1 MFLYHKSAFSFI
13 TALLV
18 LTVSTL
24 HAQIPR
30 DTSYTIYS
38 TYVKLRKN
46 YPFVIP
52 IEPHLPQGVRALK
65 NQPYKTA
72 GGRTL
77 VADVFIPERPTQK
90 AFPAVLLI
98 HGGGWSSGSK
108 ENLVPMAQQLAKRGY
123 VSVAV
128 EYRLSPEIAFPAGV
142 EDLKEALRWMRA
154 QATTLSIN
162 PNQIAALGCS
172 AGAQLASLL
181 GTTGTSALFDG
192 QSAYPE
198 QSARVQTVVNVDGIV
213 SFVHPEADAE
223 GSAAARWLGGSRTEA
238 YDNWKKASP
247 LEYADANTPPFLF
260 INSAIPRFHA
270 GRDSLR
276 VILDKYRIPS
286 EVYTFANS
294 PHAFW
299 LMHPWF
305 DSTVTIT
312 TQFLDRIFQ
321 VQPAVDS
328 IAERML
334 AYQRSGGGWPKSYF
348 NEKGKEYRID
358 YQKTLTEGSLEA
370 IKADSSKR
378 DATYDNS
385 ATSREINYLV
395 QAYHKTYNPAYLA
408 AAEKGIKYILA
419 GQYPNGGWPQFFPL
433 KKGYYSQITYNDNLA
448 ANNLLILLNVA
459 KKTNGFEVVDT
470 HLVAACAHAVEKGI
484 QCILKTQILVNG
496 EPTVWCAQHDTTS
509 LQPANARSFEL
520 KSFSGMESVGIV
532 RFLMRLE
539 NPDSAI
545 RKSIRGAVQWLE
557 KNQIRDSAYV
567 LVDAPTL
574 PGGKDRVFI
583 RQEGTR
589 SWARFYDLQTGKPF
603 FCGRDGIKKEQ
614 VAEIEHERRV
624 GYAWYGDW
632 AEDLLKKDYPK
643 WVKQWGE

>member
-1 MFLYHKSAFSFI
+1 MLPKKNSLLLLFVCLLSGATSA
-13 TALLV
+13 
-18 LTVSTL
+18 L

-30 DTSYTIYS
+30 DTPYTIYS
-38 TYVKLRKN
+38 TYIKLRKN
-46 YPFVIP
+46 YPFVVP
-52 IEPHLPQGVRALK
+52 IEPHLPPGVRALK
-65 NQPYKTA
+65 SQPYKTA
-72 GGRTL
+72 GGREL
-77 VADVFIPERPTQK
+77 VADVFIPERPAQK

-142 EDLKEALRWMRA
+142 EDLKEALRWMRS
-154 QATTLSIN
+154 QASQLAIN
-162 PNQIAALGCS
+162 PHQVAALGCS

-181 GTTGTSALFDG
+181 GTTGQHTLFDDHSAYTN
-192 QSAYPE
+192 QSA
-198 QSARVQTVVNVDGIV
+198 AVQAVVNVDGIV
-213 SFVHPEADAE
+213 SFIHPEADAE
-223 GSAAARWLGGSRTEA
+223 GAAAARWLGGTRSEA

-247 LEYADANTPPFLF
+247 LEYADAHTPPFLF

-276 VILDKYRIPS
+276 HVLDQYGIPS
-286 EVYTFANS
+286 QVYTFPQS

-305 DSTVTIT
+305 DSTVAIT
-312 TQFLDRIFQ
+312 TQFLDQLFQ
-321 VQPAVDS
+321 VQPPVDS

-334 AYQRSGGGWPKSYF
+334 AYQRSCGGWPKSYF

-358 YQKTLTEGSLEA
+358 YQKTLTEGSLED
-370 IKADSSKR
+370 IKADSSKL
-378 DATYDNS
+378 DATYDNN
-385 ATSREINYLV
+385 ATTREITYLIE
-395 QAYHKTYNPAYLA
+395 AYHQTNNPAYLA
-408 AAEKGIKYILA
+408 AAEKGISYILA
-419 GQYPNGGWPQFFPL
+419 GQYANGGWPQFFPL
-433 KKGYYSQITYNDNLA
+433 KKGYYSQITFNDNLA
-448 ANNLLILLNVA
+448 TNNLLILLNVA
-459 KKTNGFEVVDT
+459 KKTNGFEAVDSS
-470 HLVAACAHAVEKGI
+470 LVMPCTKALERGV
-484 QCILKTQILVNG
+484 QCILKTQIRADG
-496 EPTVWCAQHDTTS
+496 QPTVWCAQHDTTS

-532 RFLMRLE
+532 RFLMRLD
-539 NPDSAI
+539 NPDPAI
-545 RKSIRGAVQWLE
+545 RQAIQGAVRWLE

-567 LVDAPTL
+567 FVEAPTL

-583 RQEGTR
+583 RQEGTS

-603 FCGRDGIKKEQ
+603 FCGRDGVKKEQ
-614 VAEIEHERRV
+614 VSEIEHERRV

-643 WVKQWGE
+643 WVKKWGE